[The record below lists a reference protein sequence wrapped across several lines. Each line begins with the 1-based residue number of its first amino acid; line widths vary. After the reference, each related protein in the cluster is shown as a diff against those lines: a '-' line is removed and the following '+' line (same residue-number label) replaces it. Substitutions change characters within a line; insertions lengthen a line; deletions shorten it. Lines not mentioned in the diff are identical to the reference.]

1 MASLLKP
8 RKEPDTF
15 SFLWFPMPAG
25 IPSVLLGI
33 CILGLGGQAR
43 AVTTQRIAF
52 GLDRPVFATAPAGD
66 TERLFIVEQHTGRI
80 KILHLGSRVINPVP
94 FLDLDDLSL
103 GNEQGLLGLAF
114 HPNYANNGFFYV
126 NFTDGTGTTR
136 IRRYQVSAD
145 PEVANPGSGVPILS
159 FSQPQSNHNGGW
171 LAFGPNDG
179 YLYIST
185 GDGGGTDDDDSGHTA
200 GLGNGQ
206 DITSNLLGKI
216 LRLDVDND
224 DSPEDNNRNYAIPPS
239 NPFVG
244 QTGDDEIWVY
254 GLRNPW
260 RPSFDRQSGDLYIA
274 DVGQNLREEIN
285 FQPADSTGGENY
297 GWRVMEGTLCHFAS
311 DPLPCNDSSFVV
323 PIHEY
328 SHVAAPNGGFSITGG
343 NVYRGPHP
351 GLHGV
356 YFFGDYVTE
365 QIWTFRYDRVN
376 KTEFTNRTVE
386 MAPDIS
392 TINDISSFGEDTQGN
407 LYIVDLG
414 GEIFKI
420 LPEPVVPGDLDG
432 DGMVTLG
439 DLAVLAAY
447 WLEPGCGWCG
457 GADFNGD
464 LTVSLPDLA
473 TFAGFW
479 LAGTGL

>member
-1 MASLLKP
+1 MASLLNSLN
-8 RKEPDTF
+8 EPGHF
-15 SFLWFPMPAG
+15 SFLLFRKLTGITSVVLGFCISGQGGPAE
-25 IPSVLLGI
+25 
-33 CILGLGGQAR
+33 
-43 AVTTQRIAF
+43 AVTTQRIAS
-52 GLDRPVFATAPAGD
+52 GLDRPIFVTAPAGD

-80 KILHLGSRVINPVP
+80 KILHLGSRVINPAP
-94 FLDLDDLSL
+94 FLDLDDLSI

-114 HPNYANNGFFYV
+114 HPNYIDNGFFYV

-145 PEVANPGSGVPILS
+145 PDAADPGSGVPILS
-159 FSQPQSNHNGGW
+159 LSQPQSNHNGGW

-179 YLYIST
+179 YLYVST

-216 LRLDVDND
+216 LRLDVDGD
-224 DSPEDNNRNYAIPPS
+224 DFPGDTNRNYAIPPS

-244 QTGDDEIWVY
+244 QTGDDEIWAY

-260 RPSFDRQSGDLYIA
+260 RPSFDRQSGNLYIA

-285 FQPADSTGGENY
+285 FQPAASTGGENY

-311 DPLPCNDSSFVV
+311 DPLSCNDSSFVV

-343 NVYRGPHP
+343 YVYRGPHP
-351 GLHGV
+351 SLQGV

-365 QIWTFRYDRVN
+365 QVWTFRYDGVN

-386 MAPDIS
+386 MMPDFG
-392 TINDISSFGEDTQGN
+392 TINDVSSFGEDAQGN

-420 LPEPVVPGDLDG
+420 LPEPVVVGDLDG
-432 DGMVTLG
+432 DGMVTLS

-457 GADFNGD
+457 GADFNSD
-464 LTVSLPDLA
+464 LTVSLPDLTA
-473 TFAGFW
+473 FAGFW